1 MKTAAKILCIIALI
15 VGLIW
20 ATVGFFGAWVGGAFI
35 ASGNEVF
42 YNDSAGADATM
53 ESSVNFMLK
62 FIGSFIV
69 IIIGGVL
76 GIVGSNK
83 APSQMKLI
91 ILGILVYT
99 SGWILFPLNNY
110 VAAVIY
116 IVAGLLLVVS
126 GFNTKIQI
134 ENQTKEDEKKKKRM
148 LTLISI
154 GIMLLVAV
162 VCSLLY
168 GKSVEKQAKIIAE
181 SNIEGNNLGIWEI
194 AYFVD
199 DFGEPTKDKYIRTE
213 IKGTFSND
221 LTQDSKLRVRFIIT
235 SAEII
240 EIKFY
245 EYDSDSQTVLY
256 SETAY
261 RLLVKDSKEEVHTLK
276 AYHDHDRLLFT
287 PMESK
292 KLYNILLQGGT
303 IKFNIV
309 SSNAFSSRDTEYN
322 FILDNADGFENAV
335 NKLTDGTNM
344 DVKSAIE
351 NTVQNNN
358 NQSISEPFVD
368 LKVDFLSNADYDWGP
383 GYFTCYQKE
392 QAILYLDLRNE
403 IGKIKIS
410 GKTYVIEKYTYNEET
425 NSYVLEGDDIKINC
439 PNGNYYETESDD
451 CDYGDFAKITITQG
465 TNVLTVK
472 NVKYQCCP
480 FF

>member
-35 ASGNEVF
+35 ASGKEVF

-76 GIVGSNK
+76 GIVGSKK

-126 GFNTKIQI
+126 GLNTIIQI

-199 DFGEPTKDKYIRTE
+199 DFGEPTKDKYIRTK

-221 LTQDSKLRVRFIIT
+221 LTQDSKLGVRFIIT
-235 SAEII
+235 SEEII

-245 EYDSDSQTVLY
+245 EYDGDSPNVLH
-256 SETAY
+256 SETSY
-261 RLLVKDSKEEVHTLK
+261 RLLVKDSKEEVHTLQ

-303 IKFNIV
+303 IKFNII

-322 FILDNADGFENAV
+322 FIIDNADGFENAII
-335 NKLTDGTNM
+335 KLTDGSKM
-344 DVKSAIE
+344 DTKPAIE
-351 NTVQNNN
+351 NIVQNNN
-358 NQSISEPFVD
+358 NQSVSEPFVD
-368 LKVDFLSNADYDWGP
+368 LKVDFLSNEYRGP
-383 GYFTCYQKE
+383 GYLTFSQKE
-392 QAILYLDLRNE
+392 QTLFYFDLSNE
-403 IGKIKIS
+403 IGKVKIS
-410 GKTYVIEKYTYNEET
+410 GKTYVIDKYAFNKET
-425 NSYVLEGDDIKINC
+425 IAYVLEGNDIRISC
-439 PNGNYYETESDD
+439 PNGEYYVSESGD
-451 CDYGDFAKITITQG
+451 CAYGNFAKVTITQG
-465 TNVLTVK
+465 TNVLIVN
-472 NVKYQCCP
+472 NVEFLYCP
-480 FF
+480 FY